1 MLRNDYLMF
10 GNSIMQKYCGMT
22 SRINPLALFFLQDKE
37 EEEPQPISQASVTN
51 VHNYRYNTNYH
62 TYNQI
67 VKRYM
72 YNYNQTLN
80 VINKNSLYANNPNF
94 KLNIHN
100 MQLNHTTVQNVEDL
114 ETVMKQTTELLL
126 KEYVHNERIEDKIT
140 QKVIKQLTDGIT
152 ADSLNVLP
160 GKIREKI
167 YSQIIKE
174 IEINLLP
181 VIQKQE
187 NSTTI
192 TKKVETVIKDSVNA
206 VIEQNT
212 GRLPKPVVTD
222 IATKL
227 TQELSVQ
234 LKQNQQ
240 ILLMHANQQ
249 TVNQQIVKE
258 QNRKQKEFITDILI
272 NQIEP
277 YIMGTVSGTSRF
289 IIRQEIKKV
298 CEKEEEVE
306 RIMEQLQVF
315 RATEVKE
322 RDTFLI
328 SKSIQSLIQKVIM
341 HADAAKKGKEKYD
354 RQIISRL
361 TPLPVRTMNLEF
373 KKEMKELEE
382 EAHIEKQKQKVIQ
395 QKVVQ
400 VLRKEQTAENKYY
413 THFIEKFLKKA
424 TVQESMDV
432 DRSSLPA
439 GIIYHKKPKETIH
452 FVNKDIISMPLEM
465 LKDSSVIK
473 DTTAESVTNEG
484 QSVEVKIESIKEIIN
499 KEIIDKEVINKET
512 INKEFVKEVS
522 HQMESIKNGMQEYVE
537 RKVIHKEVP
546 NFTIHSFPEEKGQM
560 DYYQALGQ
568 KGYPQNRTLDLT
580 LLVYEKE
587 NAESSSSNSVMLQRE
602 SLLQDKGNIKLG
614 EISHYINVQKPTDL
628 LVRQENM
635 PQISMKTGQDEILNR
650 QKMAPVSLVYKQ
662 DEVKNKESGN
672 EQISSKQSN
681 EKIEIQ
687 QDIEFTKNIVTKQSV
702 NTDIIETIN
711 RQTEILETG
720 QVQNNSSVGQRI
732 GQVSDV
738 QKDVRME
745 EMISESVS
753 KHMDENLNEISKQVY
768 RTIKRRIQKEQ
779 ERRGL

>member
-546 NFTIHSFPEEKGQM
+546 NFTIHSFPEKKGQM